1 MGLRPLHD
9 LLLQLEN
16 KALLA
21 AATGAIWKCSI
32 SREVNISFR
41 IVLNVWF
48 FITIRILHNSKNFEH
63 LIHWYNYLI
72 INQKKF

>member
-41 IVLNVWF
+41 MTLFLYVYGFLSLLEYC
-48 FITIRILHNSKNFEH
+48 TIPRISNT
-63 LIHWYNYLI
+63 
-72 INQKKF
+72 